1 MVGHPAYHS
10 PIGRPEMVM
19 ERLRL
24 FRQSGLHHFWPDAVS
39 MTDLTLFRPSYMR
52 GHRQVT
58 DTYLLA
64 LAVRMG
70 GRLAT
75 FDRSIQVSAV
85 AGATKGT
92 LAVIGAVAPPTG

>member
-1 MVGHPAYHS
+1 
-10 PIGRPEMVM
+10 MVM

-24 FRQSGLHHFWPDAVS
+24 FCESGHHHFWPDAVS

-75 FDRSIQVSAV
+75 FDRSIHVSAV
-85 AGATKGT
+85 AGATKDT
-92 LAVIGAVAPPTG
+92 LTLIGAVAGPSTA